1 MSNSHLRDVTP
12 ESADSRRTPL
22 SLHFVRLTTSPR
34 ERRRRPLLWAAA
46 VLAIFGTITTVY
58 GFARGQGIQEIGA
71 ATMSACEFALAPA
84 ETSGTILSLTGEQ
97 MAVDTGG
104 CRLDISLAPNSMV
117 AAGIDAGSVAV
128 VRHAPGILRGSRVLI
143 SAQPPAAAALR
154 K

>member
-22 SLHFVRLTTSPR
+22 SLHFVRLTTSTR

-46 VLAIFGTITTVY
+46 VLAIFGTITMVY
-58 GFARGQGIQEIGA
+58 GFARGQRIGA

-84 ETSGTILSLTGEQ
+84 ETSGTIVSLTGEQ